1 MTFRMRIFLGAIV
14 AIFGFA
20 GIIAPSYAQDM
31 KFWRI
36 GTGGAGGTYY
46 PIGGLIANAISNPQA
61 PAFDKGGS
69 CGVPGLVAIAVSTNA
84 SVANVNAIDAGQL
97 DEVYAQSV
105 TQGFN
110 GEGKFA
116 GAKKEDPDDCQSL
129 SGRHA
134 PCAAEGTK
142 LGNEDLVSKKVG
154 VAAAGSGTQ
163 VSVRM
168 ILKHYDIKANEFEL
182 NLGQSGRLADGQ
194 IDAFFYAG
202 GTPFAA
208 LIQLGSTKGFEL
220 YTFSEAERKE
230 INSIIP
236 YYVDSLIP
244 AGTYENVTYD
254 VPTVAV
260 SGQLITSA
268 EQPEDLI
275 YEITKALWNKNT
287 RKLLD
292 KGHAKGKQIR
302 PETALK
308 GVLIPIHPGAE
319 KFYKES
325 RPYQVRSVGGDRRDR
340 LVSAYLLYSLF
351 IESRKAWPNS
361 TSKLRKTLNENM
373 IRVCRLERRPDS
385 WNGSFYIFPFFSQA
399 TIISLRAL
407 ERPSITGIWV
417 SICPGS
423 SCWFSSAIQSSNQT
437 AL

>member
-1 MTFRMRIFLGAIV
+1 MKFRIKALVAAFIAIV
-14 AIFGFA
+14 GVA

-46 PIGGLIANAISNPQA
+46 PIGGLIANAISNP
-61 PAFDKGGS
+61 PGSRPCDKGGS

-97 DEVYAQSV
+97 DAGLAGAQSV

-110 GEGKFA
+110 GEGKFV
-116 GAKKEDPDDCQSL
+116 GAKKSNIRMIANLYPEDMHLVLPK
-129 SGRHA
+129 
-134 PCAAEGTK
+134 GTK
-142 LGNEDLVSKKVG
+142 LGSLKDLAGKKVG

-168 ILKHYDIKANEFEL
+168 ILKHYDIKADELEL
-182 NLGQSGRLADGQ
+182 NLGQSTQRLADGQ

-220 YTFSEAERKE
+220 YTFSEKEREE

-236 YYVDSLIP
+236 YYVESLIP
-244 AGTYENVTYD
+244 AGTYQNITYD

-260 SGQLITSA
+260 SGQLITGA
-268 EQPEDLI
+268 NQPEELV

-292 KGHAKGKQIR
+292 KGHAKGKQIVL
-302 PETALK
+302 ETALK
-308 GVLIPIHPGAE
+308 GVLIPVHPGAE
-319 KFYKES
+319 KFYKE
-325 RPYQVRSVGGDRRDR
+325 VG
-340 LVSAYLLYSLF
+340 L
-351 IESRKAWPNS
+351 IK
-361 TSKLRKTLNENM
+361 
-373 IRVCRLERRPDS
+373 
-385 WNGSFYIFPFFSQA
+385 
-399 TIISLRAL
+399 
-407 ERPSITGIWV
+407 
-417 SICPGS
+417 
-423 SCWFSSAIQSSNQT
+423 
-437 AL
+437 